1 MKIIRYIAFSL
12 SALPLTYLLTNW
24 WLNSRWSEIT
34 WTWLNQLFKQN
45 LGLASDIEFIVTI
58 ACSFVISLTIS
69 LFCFVYFSMLLNG
82 RAAQVKRIVTVI
94 KLRKNISFTLSF
106 MHFSLFRFSHV

>member
-1 MKIIRYIAFSL
+1 MKIVRYIAFSL

-24 WLNSRWSEIT
+24 WLNSRWSEIS

-58 ACSFVISLTIS
+58 ACSLVISLAILFI
-69 LFCFVYFSMLLNG
+69 LFCVF
-82 RAAQVKRIVTVI
+82 QHVI
-94 KLRKNISFTLSF
+94 QWARRSSKTYGHRD
-106 MHFSLFRFSHV
+106 

>member
-1 MKIIRYIAFSL
+1 MKIVRYVVLNL
-12 SALPLTYLLTNW
+12 SALPLTHLLTNW

-58 ACSFVISLTIS
+58 ACSFVISLAIS
-69 LFCFVYFSMLLNG
+69 YFLFCVFQY
-82 RAAQVKRIVTVI
+82 VI
-94 KLRKNISFTLSF
+94 QWVRRSSKTY
-106 MHFSLFRFSHV
+106 SHRD